1 VVFVANSI
9 VPMYFSGVNISKA
22 DGSQEYANG
31 QLLRFGRGV
40 YIDNVFSLEAY
51 AHLELEDKIKL
62 LHETVTEFS
71 PWIASYITPNATL
84 ICSSA
89 YFGQSNKDGTLFID
103 GVTSG
108 RTSLLGENFFE
119 DNKRGLKDD
128 LRHIQNVD
136 VSLKL
141 ERIRT
146 KEPVSADHKIHVPLP
161 EILLNTAGMLRYASN
176 NLPAKDNLLA
186 MQASLSTPI
195 RTLVDIC
202 RWPSDDPRSL
212 NDIDF
217 IDTCSFAGISFVG
230 GNLENDLAK
239 VREIINLESVT
250 PSVIVEL
257 QRRIEPLL
265 YSEQNRHL
273 HTKDVDSALKHAR
286 IQFKIDHPENLFEV
300 YHFDRKV
307 ANLVDVGGHEWAVR
321 GEGWLLPLD
330 PKDLRMPPMISN
342 LMPEIVKITPP
353 EYLSFFKQSS
363 RFMSNIQ
370 IIESGMAKGLNDYH
384 ETLLNDDQIF
394 SGSIQDVPTFSAD
407 FDYQNTEKALH
418 DAIPR
423 CSGVQI
429 KLPMNLSEVDGK
441 QVLSLAANKSFT
453 HLLKLASQNDQ
464 ALVIGEWVGMH
475 ISQAVGA
482 ETARFQLI
490 NLSNSYGNR
499 VGYIT
504 ERFDILSKEHSS
516 ELLSCDLCALMGV
529 GAEEKYN
536 ATMEIAAK
544 VVQMNSQDF
553 ESDRYRLFAMTV
565 AGLLAD
571 NTDLHL
577 KNISMLRDETVP
589 DAGFRLSPVYDM
601 VVTSVLPSFAHGKQ
615 ALTINST
622 NQPELSDVVM
632 FAQQSLGIEP
642 EQCRNY
648 IEMACEQVDNLMDT
662 LSNIFPA
669 EFKYVP
675 EYEASLE
682 RCIKAVRERISIFQP
697 SLQNARQLK
706 LDAELTNNMG
716 IEELLAFQE
725 RQQLAEEDVPV
736 AHPKF

>member
-1 VVFVANSI
+1 
-9 VPMYFSGVNISKA
+9 MYFSGVNISKY
-22 DGSQEYANG
+22 DCSTGYNNG

-40 YIDNVFSLEAY
+40 YIDNVFSHDSY
-51 AHLELEDKIKL
+51 SHLELEDKIKL
-62 LHETVTEFS
+62 IHETVSKFS
-71 PWIASYITPNATL
+71 PWIANYITPNATL

-89 YFGQSNKDGTLFID
+89 YFGQSNKDGTLYID
-103 GVTSG
+103 GVSSG

-119 DNKRGLKDD
+119 QNELGLKADFSK
-128 LRHIQNVD
+128 IKNVD

-146 KEPVSADHKIHVPLP
+146 KEPVSQEHKTRVPLP
-161 EILLNTAGMLRYASN
+161 AILLDTDGILRYSN
-176 NLPAKDNLLA
+176 DNLSAKENLLA
-186 MQASLSTPI
+186 MEASVSTPI
-195 RTLVDIC
+195 RSLVDIC

-212 NDIDF
+212 NDTDF
-217 IDTCSFAGISFVG
+217 IDICSYAGISFIES
-230 GNLENDLAK
+230 NLEHDLTI
-239 VREIINLESVT
+239 VREILSLESAT

-273 HTKDVDSALKHAR
+273 HTKDVDSALRHAR
-286 IQFKIDHPENLFEV
+286 IQFRVENPENLFEV

-307 ANLVDVGGHEWAVR
+307 ANLVDVGGHEWAIR

-330 PKDLRMPPMISN
+330 PNERRMPPIISN

-353 EYLSFFKQSS
+353 EYLSFFKNSS

-370 IIESGMAKGLNDYH
+370 IVESGMAKGLNDYH
-384 ETLLNDDQIF
+384 DVLLNEDQLFKGVIK
-394 SGSIQDVPTFSAD
+394 DVPTFSAD

-429 KLPMNLSEVDGK
+429 KLPMNLAEVDGK
-441 QVLSLAANKSFT
+441 QVLSVAANKSFT
-453 HLLKLASQNDQ
+453 HMLKLANQNEQ

-499 VGYIT
+499 MGYIT
-504 ERFDILSKEHSS
+504 ERFDIVTAGESS

-544 VVQMNSQDF
+544 VVKMNSNDF
-553 ESDRYRLFAMTV
+553 ESDSKRFLAMTV
-565 AGLLAD
+565 AGLLSD

-577 KNISMLRDETVP
+577 KNISMIRNEAYP
-589 DAGFRLSPVYDM
+589 NEGFRLSPVYDM
-601 VVTSVLPSFAHGKQ
+601 VVTSVLPTFAHGKQ
-615 ALTINST
+615 ALSINQT
-622 NQPELSDVVM
+622 TQPELSDMVT
-632 FAQQSLGIEP
+632 FAQLSLGVEP

-662 LSNIFPA
+662 LANIFPV
-669 EFKYVP
+669 EFKCVP

-697 SLQNARQLK
+697 SLQNDRQNK
-706 LDAELTNNMG
+706 LDAEFTDKMS
-716 IEELLAFQE
+716 IEELLAYQE
-725 RQQLAEEDVPV
+725 RKQLVEETVPV
-736 AHPKF
+736 ANLKF